1 MGIHE
6 NNMFVIVYD
15 VTRKNT
21 FDEALTYETLIKSS
35 KKDAP
40 IIWIGNK
47 ADLLSDDQLEELKE
61 KGPSEYFSSKDGA
74 AAEQVISNTEGG
86 AAVEPVISNTEGGAA
101 AEPVISNTE
110 GGAVAEPIISNTE
123 GGAAAEKVICNSQG
137 NTAEKVNIF
146 EKISNGSS
154 CTAAGK
160 VICNSQGNTAEKVNI
175 FEKKVETSE
184 YSSQGKDRKYYV
196 LSAKSDSSSVF
207 KKIVHEIAQSLV
219 TKKSFLDKRRMFETE
234 CTNEEVHELVESVQ
248 VKKSFHDKQCMLET
262 ECTNEEVAVVSG

>member
-74 AAEQVISNTEGG
+74 AAEPLIF
-86 AAVEPVISNTEGGAA
+86 NTEGGAA

-110 GGAVAEPIISNTE
+110 GGEAAEKVICNSEGNTAEKVNIFEKISNGSSCT
-123 GGAAAEKVICNSQG
+123 AAEKVICNSQG

-146 EKISNGSS
+146 EK
-154 CTAAGK
+154 
-160 VICNSQGNTAEKVNI
+160 
-175 FEKKVETSE
+175 KVEASE
-184 YSSQGKDRKYYV
+184 YSSQGKDRK
-196 LSAKSDSSSVF
+196 
-207 KKIVHEIAQSLV
+207 
-219 TKKSFLDKRRMFETE
+219 
-234 CTNEEVHELVESVQ
+234 
-248 VKKSFHDKQCMLET
+248 
-262 ECTNEEVAVVSG
+262 

>member
-21 FDEALTYETLIKSS
+21 FDEGLTYETLIKSS

-86 AAVEPVISNTEGGAA
+86 AA
-101 AEPVISNTE
+101 AEPVMGNTE

-248 VKKSFHDKQCMLET
+248 AKKSFQDKQCMLET

>member
-74 AAEQVISNTEGG
+74 AAELEGGAVAEPVISNTECG
-86 AAVEPVISNTEGGAA
+86 AVAEPVISNTEGGAA

-110 GGAVAEPIISNTE
+110 GAT
-123 GGAAAEKVICNSQG
+123 AAEKVICNSQG

-154 CTAAGK
+154 CTAAEK

-175 FEKKVETSE
+175 FEKKVEASE
-184 YSSQGKDRKYYV
+184 YSSQGKDRK
-196 LSAKSDSSSVF
+196 
-207 KKIVHEIAQSLV
+207 
-219 TKKSFLDKRRMFETE
+219 
-234 CTNEEVHELVESVQ
+234 
-248 VKKSFHDKQCMLET
+248 
-262 ECTNEEVAVVSG
+262 